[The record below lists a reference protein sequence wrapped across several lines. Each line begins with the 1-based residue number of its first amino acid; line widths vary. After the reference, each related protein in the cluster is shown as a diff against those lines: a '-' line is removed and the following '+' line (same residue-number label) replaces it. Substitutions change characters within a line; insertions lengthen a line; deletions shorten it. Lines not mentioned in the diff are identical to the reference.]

1 MKNPPKTAHPA
12 VSGTDVPRR
21 EYIAGLIDS
30 LLLSGARV
38 GANLLTLI
46 WTLLLVRL
54 VQPNLSGLA
63 FQAIAMA
70 QLLSILLTL
79 NVESGSVRT
88 LVPALREGRLAEAAG
103 FIRFNRR
110 IVLFTLPLMVLG
122 VLAWQNIFAPT
133 GLSGWLLICIVIAA
147 LMAALARM
155 TARHA
160 TALGVVRKGL
170 LPRLLTAPIVLTIGL
185 GLAWLVKWP
194 LQPWHI
200 AGLYALSEGVTV
212 AVQRHLLR
220 HDLDRFRDLP
230 APTDGWRDWVSLGLW
245 LSPGLMMGEYRKA
258 LLIAV
263 AGLVLLPAQLSLFA
277 VTFSIINIVNFG
289 VTAVDVAFSPR
300 IAHAMAGDDAE
311 RRDRLLGA
319 STAIKLMGLLLG
331 GGLLL
336 VLGRWLLGWF
346 GAEYVA
352 AFPAMAILLLIPAGS
367 IMFGPASII
376 MSSRGQGRLDFI
388 GNVIGAAAI
397 VGGTMIG
404 GAFAGLTGAAVGAVA
419 GHVLHLSVM
428 VWLCRSRLG
437 VDTTLLSLRHL
448 RPVRDNRKE
457 AHA

>member
-1 MKNPPKTAHPA
+1 MDRPETQPVAA
-12 VSGTDVPRR
+12 RR
-21 EYIAGLIDS
+21 EYVAGLIDL

-54 VQPNLSGLA
+54 VQPDQSGLA

-88 LVPALREGRLAEAAG
+88 LVPALRDGRLDEAAG

-110 IVLFTLPLMVLG
+110 IILFTLPLMFLG
-122 VLAWQNIFAPT
+122 ALAWQQVLAPS
-133 GLSGWLLICIVIAA
+133 GLSRGLLICIVIAA

-160 TALGVVRKGL
+160 TALGVMRKGL
-170 LPRLLTAPIVLTIGL
+170 LPRLLTAPVVLTLGL
-185 GLAWLVKWP
+185 GLSWLTNWP
-194 LQPWHI
+194 VQPWHI

-220 HDLDRFRDLP
+220 HDLDRFRRRP
-230 APTDGWRDWVSLGLW
+230 APTEDWRGWVSLGLW

-277 VTFSIINIVNFG
+277 VAFSLINVVNFG

-300 IAHAMAGDDAE
+300 IAHAMAGGDAV
-311 RRDRLLGA
+311 RRDRLLAA
-319 STAIKLMGLLLG
+319 SGAIKLMGLLLG

-336 VLGRWLLGWF
+336 MLGRWALGWF
-346 GAEYVA
+346 GAEYA
-352 AFPAMAILLLIPAGS
+352 AAWPAMVTLLLIPAGS
-367 IMFGPASII
+367 ILFGPASIVL
-376 MSSRGQGRLDFI
+376 SSRGRGRLDFT

-397 VGGTMIG
+397 VGGTALG
-404 GAFAGLTGAAVGAVA
+404 GALAGLTGAATGAVA
-419 GHVLHLSVM
+419 GHILHLSVM
-428 VWLCRSRLG
+428 AWLCRSRLG
-437 VDTTLLSLRHL
+437 VDTSLLSLRHL
-448 RPVRDNRKE
+448 RPTRDNRNE
-457 AHA
+457 APA